1 MKYDIFWITQ
11 TTFTYSSLTIGAM
24 EKDVTYV
31 QS

>member
-11 TTFTYSSLTIGAM
+11 TTFTYSNLTTEAM
-24 EKDVTYV
+24 EKGVTYV